1 MKQQLKLVLAI
12 CVCAVVLGAGS
23 ALADKPVLGVAEFV
37 NEVNGAHWWSSPE
50 VGWEL
55 SGMLTNELAAT
66 GAFSMVERNKLEHVL
81 NEQNLNA
88 SGRIAPGTGA
98 KMGQL
103 AGAQYLV
110 MGTVTAFEEGTKKT
124 GGGIGY
130 KGLRLGGKKGESY
143 IAVDLRVVNTTK
155 GTVDYVRSV
164 EARVKSKGISV
175 GAYRGGWSGALAKE
189 QKTPTGKAIRAMVIE
204 ASDYLVC
211 AMVKQDSCMAEF
223 DAKEARRRESS
234 KKGIKLD

>member
-1 MKQQLKLVLAI
+1 MKQKLVMAI
-12 CVCAVVLGAGS
+12 CACALVLGAGS
-23 ALADKPVLGVAEFV
+23 ALADKPVLGVAEFTNDV
-37 NEVNGAHWWSSPE
+37 TGAHWWSSRE

-66 GAFSMVERNKLEHVL
+66 GAFSMVERSKLEHVL
-81 NEQNLNA
+81 KEQNLAA

-98 KMGQL
+98 KMGKL
-103 AGAQYLV
+103 AGAEYLV
-110 MGTVTAFEEGTKKT
+110 MGTVTAFEENTKGTK
-124 GGGIGY
+124 GGIGY
-130 KGLRLGGKKGESY
+130 KGLRLGGKKGEAY
-143 IAVDLRVVNTTK
+143 IAVDLRVVNSTK
-155 GTVDYVRSV
+155 GTVDFVRSV
-164 EARVKSKGISV
+164 EARVKSKGVSV
-175 GAYRGGWSGALAKE
+175 GAYRGGWGGNLAHH

-223 DAKEARRRESS
+223 DAKEAKRRESS